1 MKGRIINI
9 NKDRTLFPHSSFF
22 FNQGVTCLI
31 GKNGSGKTLLMKEIA
46 NNLKENKIPYYYYD
60 AYVEGGKV
68 AKDKLK
74 SLKNTE
80 RLVELQLAS
89 QGQQS
94 IINIKNILIDKIG
107 PFVTECVKNKSKEAW
122 ILLDSIDTGL
132 SVDNII
138 GVKEFFKSILEDC
151 EANEI
156 ALYLI
161 VSGNSFELVKDEQ
174 SIDVVTGSRINLRNY
189 EMFKKVIMRSK

>member
-9 NKDRTLFPHSSFF
+9 NKDRTLFPHKSFF
-22 FNQGVTCLI
+22 FNQGITCLV
-31 GKNGSGKTLLMKEIA
+31 GKNGSGKTLLIKEIA

-60 AYVEGGKV
+60 AYSEGGKV

-74 SLKNTE
+74 ALKNTE

-94 IINIKNILIDKIG
+94 IINISNILIDKIG
-107 PFVTECVKNKSKEAW
+107 PFISECVKNKSEEAW

-138 GVKEFFKSILEDC
+138 GVKEFFNTILEDC
-151 EANEI
+151 EENQI
-156 ALYLI
+156 VLYLI
-161 VSGNSFELVKDEQ
+161 VSGNSFELVKNEQ
-174 SIDVVTGSRINLRNY
+174 SIDVITGSRIKFKNY

>member
-1 MKGRIINI
+1 MKGRLINI
-9 NKDRTLFPHSSFF
+9 NKSRTSFPHSSLF
-22 FNQGVTCLI
+22 FNQGITCLI
-31 GKNGSGKTLLMKEIA
+31 GKNGSGKTLLIKEIV
-46 NNLKENKIPYYYYD
+46 NNLKENRIPYYYYD
-60 AYVEGGKV
+60 AYAEGGKV

-107 PFVTECVKNKSKEAW
+107 PFITECIKNKSKEAW

-132 SVDNII
+132 SIDNILGI
-138 GVKEFFKSILEDC
+138 KEFFKTILEDC
-151 EANEI
+151 EENEI
-156 ALYLI
+156 VLYLV
-161 VSGNSFELVKDEQ
+161 VSGNSFELVKNEQ
-174 SIDVVTGSRINLRNY
+174 SIDVITGSRIKFKNY